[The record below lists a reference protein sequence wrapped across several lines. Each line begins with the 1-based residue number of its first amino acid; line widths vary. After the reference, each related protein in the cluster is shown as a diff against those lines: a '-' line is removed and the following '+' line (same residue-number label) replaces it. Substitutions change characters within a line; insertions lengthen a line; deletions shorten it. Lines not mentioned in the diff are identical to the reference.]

1 MKKLEGLKNEIDNL
15 FKKNG
20 LNENIEF
27 LISNVEEYDLQIN
40 NLVKHQNSQ
49 NTDYISSE
57 LKKILNSNE
66 IISNFEITKNY
77 FINLELNMT
86 CFISYFKEIEN
97 NIKIDIPK
105 KIIFDYGGPNIGK
118 PLHVGHLRSLN
129 IGRSLYEINKIAGN
143 SVVSDIHL
151 GDWGMPISQILTY
164 CEINDMSPHDLDIN
178 ELVEI
183 YPQAS
188 SLYET
193 SKTFSEKALNINKL
207 LNNNDVNYINQ
218 WKAIKKISIYSIKET
233 LNKLG
238 HDFDLWLGE
247 SDVNKLIPSM
257 LNDLKEKNKIS
268 EDDGALIS
276 NQDTDP
282 KILITKSDGS
292 YLYLTTDLATILNR
306 IDGTDFDKILYVVDG
321 RQSLHFKQLFMSAEY
336 FEFENKKYEHVSFGT
351 INDSE
356 GRPLKTREGG
366 TKSLNELYEETFK
379 YLRTINKNLSE
390 SDTDKLVNT
399 VVTYSDLI
407 TNRKTDYKFD
417 LERFTSF
424 NGKTGIYVQY
434 ALVRAKKL
442 LLNSNLDI
450 NNLKIETEKL
460 DVNDTNLIRG
470 LFKFES
476 YFEQALKNSE
486 PHHLAEYLYEI
497 SNLFNSVYQ
506 NENIIKNVD
515 EVIKVNK
522 LIITSYFIKYSELL
536 FRSLGLT
543 TVEKM

>member
-1 MKKLEGLKNEIDNL
+1 MKLLNNFVTDLKNLLSKYSINEEVEIRIS
-15 FKKNG
+15 G
-20 LNENIEF
+20 LEDF
-27 LISNVEEYDLQIN
+27 DFQIN
-40 NLVKHQNSQ
+40 NLIKHEKNK
-49 NTDYISSE
+49 DIDGIRAGVSE
-57 LKKILNSNE
+57 LLKNE
-66 IISNFEITKNY
+66 HVIDNYEITEKN
-77 FINLELNMT
+77 FINININLKSFFETINDLEINLQT
-86 CFISYFKEIEN
+86 N
-97 NIKIDIPK
+97 NN
-105 KIIFDYGGPNIGK
+105 KIIIDYGGPNIGK

-193 SKTFSEKALNINKL
+193 NKTFSEKALNINKL

-336 FEFENKKYEHVSFGT
+336 FEFENKKYDHVSFGT
-351 INDSE
+351 INDNE

-399 VVTYSDLI
+399 VVTFSDLI

-424 NGKTGIYVQY
+424 NGKTGVYVQY

-442 LLNSNLDI
+442 LINSNLDI
-450 NNLKIETEKL
+450 KNLKIEIEKL
-460 DVNDTNLIRG
+460 DVNDNNLIRG

-476 YFEQALKNSE
+476 YFEQALKNNE

-506 NENIIKNVD
+506 NENIIKNED

>member
-1 MKKLEGLKNEIDNL
+1 MKLLNNFVTDLKNLLSKYSINEEVEIRIS
-15 FKKNG
+15 G
-20 LNENIEF
+20 LEDF
-27 LISNVEEYDLQIN
+27 DFQIN
-40 NLVKHQNSQ
+40 NLIKHEKNKHI
-49 NTDYISSE
+49 DGIRAGVSE
-57 LKKILNSNE
+57 LLKNE
-66 IISNFEITKNY
+66 HVIDSYEITEKN
-77 FINLELNMT
+77 FINININLKSFFETINDLEINLQA
-86 CFISYFKEIEN
+86 N
-97 NIKIDIPK
+97 NN
-105 KIIFDYGGPNIGK
+105 KIIIDYGGPNIGK

-193 SKTFSEKALNINKL
+193 NKTFSEKALNINKL
-207 LNNNDVNYINQ
+207 LNNNDVNYLNQ

-306 IDGTDFDKILYVVDG
+306 INGTEFDKILYVVDG

-442 LLNSNLDI
+442 LFNSNLDI
-450 NNLKIETEKL
+450 KNLKIEIQKL
-460 DVNDTNLIRG
+460 DVNDNNLIKG

-506 NENIIKNVD
+506 NENIIKNED

>member
-1 MKKLEGLKNEIDNL
+1 MKLLNNFATDLKNLLSKYSINEEVEIRIS
-15 FKKNG
+15 G
-20 LNENIEF
+20 LEDF
-27 LISNVEEYDLQIN
+27 DFQIN
-40 NLVKHQNSQ
+40 NLIKYEKNKDIDGIRAGVL
-49 NTDYISSE
+49 E
-57 LKKILNSNE
+57 LLKNE
-66 IISNFEITKNY
+66 HVIDSYEITEKN
-77 FINLELNMT
+77 FINININLKSFFKTINDLEINLQT
-86 CFISYFKEIEN
+86 N
-97 NIKIDIPK
+97 NN
-105 KIIFDYGGPNIGK
+105 KIIIDYGGPNIGK

-351 INDSE
+351 INDNE
-356 GRPLKTREGG
+356 GRPLKTRQGG

-399 VVTYSDLI
+399 VVTFSDLI

-450 NNLKIETEKL
+450 NNLKIEIEKL
-460 DVNDTNLIRG
+460 DVNDINLIRG

-506 NENIIKNVD
+506 NENIIKNED

-522 LIITSYFIKYSELL
+522 LIIASYFIKYSELL

>member
-1 MKKLEGLKNEIDNL
+1 MKLLNNFVTDLKNLLSKYSINEEVEIRIS
-15 FKKNG
+15 G
-20 LNENIEF
+20 LEDF
-27 LISNVEEYDLQIN
+27 DFQIN
-40 NLVKHQNSQ
+40 NLIKHEKNKHI
-49 NTDYISSE
+49 DGIRAGVSE
-57 LKKILNSNE
+57 LLKNE
-66 IISNFEITKNY
+66 HVIDSYEITEKN
-77 FINLELNMT
+77 FINININLKSFFETINDLEINLQA
-86 CFISYFKEIEN
+86 N
-97 NIKIDIPK
+97 NN
-105 KIIFDYGGPNIGK
+105 KIIIDYGGPNIGK

-193 SKTFSEKALNINKL
+193 NKTFSEKALNINKL
-207 LNNNDVNYINQ
+207 LNNNDVNYLNQ

-306 IDGTDFDKILYVVDG
+306 INGTDFDKILYVVDG

-442 LLNSNLDI
+442 LFNSNLDI
-450 NNLKIETEKL
+450 KNLKIEIQKL
-460 DVNDTNLIRG
+460 DVNDNNLIKG

-506 NENIIKNVD
+506 NENIIKNED

>member
-1 MKKLEGLKNEIDNL
+1 MKLLNNFVTDLKNLLSKYSINEEVEIRIS
-15 FKKNG
+15 G
-20 LNENIEF
+20 LEDF
-27 LISNVEEYDLQIN
+27 DFQIN
-40 NLVKHQNSQ
+40 NLIKHEKNK
-49 NTDYISSE
+49 DIDGIRAGVSE
-57 LKKILNSNE
+57 LLKNE
-66 IISNFEITKNY
+66 HVIDNYEITEKN
-77 FINLELNMT
+77 FINININLKSFFETINDLEINLQT
-86 CFISYFKEIEN
+86 N
-97 NIKIDIPK
+97 NN
-105 KIIFDYGGPNIGK
+105 KIIIDYGGPNIGK

-207 LNNNDVNYINQ
+207 LNNNDVNYLNQ

-336 FEFENKKYEHVSFGT
+336 FEFENKKYDHVSFGT
-351 INDSE
+351 INDNE

-450 NNLKIETEKL
+450 NNLKIKIEKL

>member
-1 MKKLEGLKNEIDNL
+1 MKLLNNFATDLKNLLSKYSINEEVEIRIS
-15 FKKNG
+15 G
-20 LNENIEF
+20 LEDF
-27 LISNVEEYDLQIN
+27 DFQIN
-40 NLVKHQNSQ
+40 NLIKYEKNKDIDGIRSGVL
-49 NTDYISSE
+49 E
-57 LKKILNSNE
+57 LLKNDHVIDSY
-66 IISNFEITKNY
+66 EITEKN
-77 FINLELNMT
+77 FINININLKSFFETINDLEINLQT
-86 CFISYFKEIEN
+86 N
-97 NIKIDIPK
+97 NN
-105 KIIFDYGGPNIGK
+105 KIIIDYGGPNIGK

-193 SKTFSEKALNINKL
+193 NKTFSEKALNINKL
-207 LNNNDVNYINQ
+207 LNNNDVNYLNQ

-233 LNKLG
+233 LNKLD

-424 NGKTGIYVQY
+424 NGKTGVYVQY

-442 LLNSNLDI
+442 LINSNLDI
-450 NNLKIETEKL
+450 KNLKIEIEKL
-460 DVNDTNLIRG
+460 DVNDNNLIRG

-476 YFEQALKNSE
+476 YFEQALKNNE

-506 NENIIKNVD
+506 NENIIKNED

-543 TVEKM
+543 TLEKM

>member
-1 MKKLEGLKNEIDNL
+1 MKLLNNFVTDLKNLLSKYSINEEVEIRIS
-15 FKKNG
+15 G
-20 LNENIEF
+20 LEDF
-27 LISNVEEYDLQIN
+27 DFQIN
-40 NLVKHQNSQ
+40 NLIKHEKNK
-49 NTDYISSE
+49 DIDEIRAGVSE
-57 LKKILNSNE
+57 LLKNE
-66 IISNFEITKNY
+66 HVIDNYEITEKN
-77 FINLELNMT
+77 FINININLKSFFETINDLEINLQT
-86 CFISYFKEIEN
+86 N
-97 NIKIDIPK
+97 NN
-105 KIIFDYGGPNIGK
+105 KIIIDYGGPNIGK

-351 INDSE
+351 INDNE
-356 GRPLKTREGG
+356 GRPLKTRQGG

-450 NNLKIETEKL
+450 NNLKIEIEKL

-543 TVEKM
+543 TLEKM

>member
-1 MKKLEGLKNEIDNL
+1 MKLLNNFATDLKNLLSKYSINEEVEIRIS
-15 FKKNG
+15 G
-20 LNENIEF
+20 LEDF
-27 LISNVEEYDLQIN
+27 DFQIN
-40 NLVKHQNSQ
+40 NLIKYEKNKDIDGIRAGVL
-49 NTDYISSE
+49 E
-57 LKKILNSNE
+57 LLKNDHVIDNY
-66 IISNFEITKNY
+66 EITEKN
-77 FINLELNMT
+77 FINININLKSFFETINDLEINLQT
-86 CFISYFKEIEN
+86 N
-97 NIKIDIPK
+97 NN
-105 KIIFDYGGPNIGK
+105 KIIIDYGGPNIGK

-450 NNLKIETEKL
+450 NNLKIEIEKL
-460 DVNDTNLIRG
+460 DVNDINLIRG

-476 YFEQALKNSE
+476 YFEQALKNNE

>member
-1 MKKLEGLKNEIDNL
+1 MKLLNNFVTDLKNLLSKYSINEEVEIRIS
-15 FKKNG
+15 G
-20 LNENIEF
+20 LEDF
-27 LISNVEEYDLQIN
+27 DFQIN
-40 NLVKHQNSQ
+40 NLIKHEKNK
-49 NTDYISSE
+49 DIDGIRAGVSE
-57 LKKILNSNE
+57 LLKNE
-66 IISNFEITKNY
+66 HVIDNYEITEKN
-77 FINLELNMT
+77 FINININLKSFFETINDLEINLQT
-86 CFISYFKEIEN
+86 N
-97 NIKIDIPK
+97 NN
-105 KIIFDYGGPNIGK
+105 KIIIDYGGPNIGK

-336 FEFENKKYEHVSFGT
+336 FEFENKKYEHISFGT
-351 INDSE
+351 INDNE

-399 VVTYSDLI
+399 VLTYSDLI

-450 NNLKIETEKL
+450 NNLKIEIEKL

-522 LIITSYFIKYSELL
+522 LIITSYFIKYSKLL

>member
-1 MKKLEGLKNEIDNL
+1 MKLLNNFVTDLKNLLSKYSINEEVEIRIS
-15 FKKNG
+15 G
-20 LNENIEF
+20 LEDF
-27 LISNVEEYDLQIN
+27 DFQIN
-40 NLVKHQNSQ
+40 NLIKHEKNK
-49 NTDYISSE
+49 DIDGIRAGVSE
-57 LKKILNSNE
+57 LLKNE
-66 IISNFEITKNY
+66 HVIDNYEITEKN
-77 FINLELNMT
+77 FINININLKSFFETINDLEINLQT
-86 CFISYFKEIEN
+86 N
-97 NIKIDIPK
+97 NN
-105 KIIFDYGGPNIGK
+105 KIIIDYGGPNIGK

-336 FEFENKKYEHVSFGT
+336 FEFENKKYDHVSFGT
-351 INDSE
+351 INDNE

-450 NNLKIETEKL
+450 NNLKIKIEKL

>member
-1 MKKLEGLKNEIDNL
+1 MKLLNNFVTDLKNLLSKYSINEEVEIRIS
-15 FKKNG
+15 G
-20 LNENIEF
+20 LEDF
-27 LISNVEEYDLQIN
+27 DFQIN
-40 NLVKHQNSQ
+40 NLIKYEKNKDIDGIRAGVL
-49 NTDYISSE
+49 E
-57 LKKILNSNE
+57 LLKNDHVIDNY
-66 IISNFEITKNY
+66 EITEKN
-77 FINLELNMT
+77 FINININLKSFFETINDLEINLQT
-86 CFISYFKEIEN
+86 N
-97 NIKIDIPK
+97 NN
-105 KIIFDYGGPNIGK
+105 KIIIDYGGPNIGK

-193 SKTFSEKALNINKL
+193 NKTFSEKALNINKL
-207 LNNNDVNYINQ
+207 LNNNDVNYLNQ

-233 LNKLG
+233 LNKLD

-336 FEFENKKYEHVSFGT
+336 FEFENKKYDHVSFGT
-351 INDSE
+351 INDNE

-450 NNLKIETEKL
+450 NNLKIEIEKL

>member
-1 MKKLEGLKNEIDNL
+1 MKLLNNFVTDLKNLLSKYSINEEVEIRIS
-15 FKKNG
+15 G
-20 LNENIEF
+20 LEDF
-27 LISNVEEYDLQIN
+27 DFQIN
-40 NLVKHQNSQ
+40 NLIKHEKNK
-49 NTDYISSE
+49 DIDGIRAGVSE
-57 LKKILNSNE
+57 LLKNE
-66 IISNFEITKNY
+66 HVIDNYEITEKN
-77 FINLELNMT
+77 FINININLKSFFETINDLEINLQT
-86 CFISYFKEIEN
+86 N
-97 NIKIDIPK
+97 NN
-105 KIIFDYGGPNIGK
+105 KIIIDYGGPNIGK

-207 LNNNDVNYINQ
+207 LNNNDVNYLNQ

-450 NNLKIETEKL
+450 NNLKIKIEKL

>member
-1 MKKLEGLKNEIDNL
+1 MKLLNNFVTDLKNLLSKYSINEEVEIRIS
-15 FKKNG
+15 G
-20 LNENIEF
+20 LEDF
-27 LISNVEEYDLQIN
+27 DFQIN
-40 NLVKHQNSQ
+40 NLIKHEKNK
-49 NTDYISSE
+49 DIDGIRAGVSE
-57 LKKILNSNE
+57 LLKNE
-66 IISNFEITKNY
+66 HVIDSYEITEKN
-77 FINLELNMT
+77 FINININLKSFFETINDLEINLQT
-86 CFISYFKEIEN
+86 N
-97 NIKIDIPK
+97 NN
-105 KIIFDYGGPNIGK
+105 KIIIDYGGPNIGK

-336 FEFENKKYEHVSFGT
+336 FEFENKKYEHISFGT
-351 INDSE
+351 INDNE

>member
-1 MKKLEGLKNEIDNL
+1 MKLLNNFVTDLKNLLSKYSINEEVEIRIS
-15 FKKNG
+15 G
-20 LNENIEF
+20 LEDF
-27 LISNVEEYDLQIN
+27 DFQIN
-40 NLVKHQNSQ
+40 NLIKHEKNK
-49 NTDYISSE
+49 DIDGIRAGVSE
-57 LKKILNSNE
+57 LLKNE
-66 IISNFEITKNY
+66 HVIDSYEITEKN
-77 FINLELNMT
+77 FININISLKSFFETINDLEINLQT
-86 CFISYFKEIEN
+86 N
-97 NIKIDIPK
+97 NN
-105 KIIFDYGGPNIGK
+105 KIIIDYGGPNIGK

-336 FEFENKKYEHVSFGT
+336 FEFENKKYEHISFGT
-351 INDSE
+351 INDNE

-399 VVTYSDLI
+399 VLTYSDLI

-522 LIITSYFIKYSELL
+522 LIITSYFIKYSKLL

>member
-1 MKKLEGLKNEIDNL
+1 MKLLNNFVTDLKNLLSKYSINEEVEIRIS
-15 FKKNG
+15 G
-20 LNENIEF
+20 LEDF
-27 LISNVEEYDLQIN
+27 DFQIN
-40 NLVKHQNSQ
+40 NLIKHEKNK
-49 NTDYISSE
+49 DIDGIRAGVSE
-57 LKKILNSNE
+57 LLKNE
-66 IISNFEITKNY
+66 HVIDSYEITEKN
-77 FINLELNMT
+77 FININISLKSFFETINDLEINLQT
-86 CFISYFKEIEN
+86 N
-97 NIKIDIPK
+97 NN
-105 KIIFDYGGPNIGK
+105 KIIIDYGGPNIGK

-336 FEFENKKYEHVSFGT
+336 FEFENKKYEHISFGT
-351 INDSE
+351 INDNE

>member
-1 MKKLEGLKNEIDNL
+1 MKLLNNFVTDLKNLLSKYSINEEVEIRIS
-15 FKKNG
+15 G
-20 LNENIEF
+20 LEDF
-27 LISNVEEYDLQIN
+27 DFQIN
-40 NLVKHQNSQ
+40 NLIKHEKNK
-49 NTDYISSE
+49 DIDGIRAGVSE
-57 LKKILNSNE
+57 LLKNE
-66 IISNFEITKNY
+66 HVIDSYEITEKN
-77 FINLELNMT
+77 FININISLKSFFETINDLEINLQT
-86 CFISYFKEIEN
+86 N
-97 NIKIDIPK
+97 NN
-105 KIIFDYGGPNIGK
+105 KIIIDYGGPNIGK

-336 FEFENKKYEHVSFGT
+336 FEFENKKYEHISFGT
-351 INDSE
+351 INDNE

-450 NNLKIETEKL
+450 NNLKIEIEKL

>member
-1 MKKLEGLKNEIDNL
+1 MKLLNNFVTDLKNLLSKYSINEEVEIRIS
-15 FKKNG
+15 G
-20 LNENIEF
+20 LEDF
-27 LISNVEEYDLQIN
+27 DFQIN
-40 NLVKHQNSQ
+40 NLIKHEKNK
-49 NTDYISSE
+49 DIDGIRAGVSE
-57 LKKILNSNE
+57 LLKNE
-66 IISNFEITKNY
+66 HVIDNYEITEKN
-77 FINLELNMT
+77 FINININLKSFFETINDLE
-86 CFISYFKEIEN
+86 ISLQTN
-97 NIKIDIPK
+97 NN
-105 KIIFDYGGPNIGK
+105 KIIIDYGGPNIGK

-247 SDVNKLIPSM
+247 SDVNKLIAPM

-351 INDSE
+351 INDNE
-356 GRPLKTREGG
+356 GRPLKTRQGG

-450 NNLKIETEKL
+450 NNLKIEIEKL

>member
-1 MKKLEGLKNEIDNL
+1 MKLLNNFVTDLKNLLSKYSINEEVEIRIS
-15 FKKNG
+15 G
-20 LNENIEF
+20 LEDF
-27 LISNVEEYDLQIN
+27 DFQIN
-40 NLVKHQNSQ
+40 NLIKHEKNK
-49 NTDYISSE
+49 DIDGIRAGVSE
-57 LKKILNSNE
+57 LLKNE
-66 IISNFEITKNY
+66 HVIDSYEITEKN
-77 FINLELNMT
+77 FININISLKSFFETINDLEINLQT
-86 CFISYFKEIEN
+86 N
-97 NIKIDIPK
+97 NN
-105 KIIFDYGGPNIGK
+105 KIIIDYGGPNIGK

>member
-1 MKKLEGLKNEIDNL
+1 MKLLNNFATDLKNLLSKYSINEEVEIRIS
-15 FKKNG
+15 G
-20 LNENIEF
+20 LEDF
-27 LISNVEEYDLQIN
+27 DFQIN
-40 NLVKHQNSQ
+40 NLIKYEKNKDIDGIRAGVL
-49 NTDYISSE
+49 E
-57 LKKILNSNE
+57 LLKNE
-66 IISNFEITKNY
+66 HVIDSYEITEKN
-77 FINLELNMT
+77 FINININLKSFFKTINDLEINLQT
-86 CFISYFKEIEN
+86 N
-97 NIKIDIPK
+97 NN
-105 KIIFDYGGPNIGK
+105 KIIIDYGGPNIGK

-207 LNNNDVNYINQ
+207 LNNNDVNYLNQ

-233 LNKLG
+233 LNKLD

-351 INDSE
+351 INDNE
-356 GRPLKTREGG
+356 GRPLKTRQGG

-399 VVTYSDLI
+399 VVTFSDLI

-450 NNLKIETEKL
+450 NNLKIEIEKL
-460 DVNDTNLIRG
+460 DVNDINLIRG

>member
-1 MKKLEGLKNEIDNL
+1 MKLLNNFVTDLKNLLSKYSINEEVEIRIS
-15 FKKNG
+15 G
-20 LNENIEF
+20 LEDF
-27 LISNVEEYDLQIN
+27 DFQIN
-40 NLVKHQNSQ
+40 NLIKHEKNK
-49 NTDYISSE
+49 DIDGIRAGVSE
-57 LKKILNSNE
+57 LLKNE
-66 IISNFEITKNY
+66 HVIDSYEITEKN
-77 FINLELNMT
+77 FINININLKSFFETINDLEINLQT
-86 CFISYFKEIEN
+86 N
-97 NIKIDIPK
+97 NN
-105 KIIFDYGGPNIGK
+105 KIIIDYGGPNIGK

-207 LNNNDVNYINQ
+207 LNNNDVNYLNQ

-336 FEFENKKYEHVSFGT
+336 FEFENKKYEHISFGT
-351 INDSE
+351 INDNE

-450 NNLKIETEKL
+450 NNLKIEIEKL

>member
-1 MKKLEGLKNEIDNL
+1 MKLLNNFVTDLKNLLSKYSINEEVEIRIS
-15 FKKNG
+15 G
-20 LNENIEF
+20 LEDF
-27 LISNVEEYDLQIN
+27 DFQIN
-40 NLVKHQNSQ
+40 NLIKHEKNK
-49 NTDYISSE
+49 DIDGIRAGVSE
-57 LKKILNSNE
+57 LLKNE
-66 IISNFEITKNY
+66 HVIDSYEITEKN
-77 FINLELNMT
+77 FINININLKSFFETINDLEINLQT
-86 CFISYFKEIEN
+86 N
-97 NIKIDIPK
+97 NN
-105 KIIFDYGGPNIGK
+105 KIIIDYGGPNIGK

-336 FEFENKKYEHVSFGT
+336 FEFENKKYEHISFGT
-351 INDSE
+351 INDNE

-450 NNLKIETEKL
+450 NNLKIEIEKL

>member
-1 MKKLEGLKNEIDNL
+1 MKLLNNFVTDLKNLLSKYSINEEVEIRIS
-15 FKKNG
+15 G
-20 LNENIEF
+20 LEDF
-27 LISNVEEYDLQIN
+27 DFQIN
-40 NLVKHQNSQ
+40 NLIKHEKNK
-49 NTDYISSE
+49 DIDGIRAGVSE
-57 LKKILNSNE
+57 LLKNE
-66 IISNFEITKNY
+66 HVIDNYEITEKN
-77 FINLELNMT
+77 FINININLKSFFETINDLEINLQT
-86 CFISYFKEIEN
+86 N
-97 NIKIDIPK
+97 NN
-105 KIIFDYGGPNIGK
+105 KIIIDYGGPNIGK

-450 NNLKIETEKL
+450 NNLKIKIEKL

>member
-1 MKKLEGLKNEIDNL
+1 MKLLNNFVTDFKNLLTEYNINEEVEIRISGLEAFD
-15 FKKNG
+15 F
-20 LNENIEF
+20 
-27 LISNVEEYDLQIN
+27 QIN
-40 NLVKHQNSQ
+40 NLIKHEKNKDIDVIRTSVL
-49 NTDYISSE
+49 E
-57 LKKILNSNE
+57 LLKNDDVIDRY
-66 IISNFEITKNY
+66 EITEKN
-77 FINLELNMT
+77 FINININLKSFFQIIDDLEINLQTKN
-86 CFISYFKEIEN
+86 
-97 NIKIDIPK
+97 K
-105 KIIFDYGGPNIGK
+105 KIIIDYGGPNIGK

-164 CEINDMSPHDLDIN
+164 CEINNLSPYDLDIN

-193 SKTFSEKALNINKL
+193 NETFNEKALSINKL
-207 LNNNDVNYINQ
+207 LNNSDENYLKQ
-218 WKAIKKISIYSIKET
+218 WKAIKKISIDSIKET
-233 LNKLG
+233 LNKLD
-238 HDFDLWLGE
+238 HNFDLWLGE

-257 LNDLKEKNKIS
+257 LNDLKQKNKIS
-268 EDDGALIS
+268 EDGGALIS

-282 KILITKSDGS
+282 KILVTKSDGS

-306 IDGTDFDKILYVVDG
+306 INSTDFDKILYVVDG
-321 RQSLHFKQLFMSAEY
+321 RQSLHFNQLFMSAKY
-336 FEFENKKYEHVSFGT
+336 FEFENKKYEHISFGT
-351 INDSE
+351 INDNK
-356 GRPLKTREGG
+356 GKPLKTREGG
-366 TKSLNELYEETFK
+366 TKSLNELYEETYK
-379 YLRTINKNLSE
+379 YLKNINKNLNK

-442 LLNSNLDI
+442 LINSNLEI
-450 NNLKIETEKL
+450 KNSEIEIKML
-460 DVNDTNLIRG
+460 DVNDINLIRG
-470 LFKFES
+470 LFKFELS
-476 YFEQALKNSE
+476 FKQALKNSE

-497 SNLFNSVYQ
+497 SNLFNSMYQ
-506 NENIIKNVD
+506 NENIIQNED
-515 EVIKVNK
+515 EVIKINK
-522 LIITSYFIKYSELL
+522 LIITDYFIKYSELL

-543 TVEKM
+543 SVEKM

>member
-1 MKKLEGLKNEIDNL
+1 MKLLNNFVTDFKNLLTEYSINEEVEIRISGLED
-15 FKKNG
+15 FD
-20 LNENIEF
+20 F
-27 LISNVEEYDLQIN
+27 QIN
-40 NLVKHQNSQ
+40 NLIKHEKNKDIDVIRTSVL
-49 NTDYISSE
+49 E
-57 LKKILNSNE
+57 LLKNDDVIDRY
-66 IISNFEITKNY
+66 EITEKN
-77 FINLELNMT
+77 FINININLKSFFQIIDDLEINLQTKN
-86 CFISYFKEIEN
+86 
-97 NIKIDIPK
+97 K
-105 KIIFDYGGPNIGK
+105 KIIIDYGGPNIGK

-164 CEINDMSPHDLDIN
+164 CEINNLSPYDLDIN

-193 SKTFSEKALNINKL
+193 NKTFNDKALSINKL
-207 LNNNDVNYINQ
+207 LNNSDENYLKQ
-218 WKAIKKISIYSIKET
+218 WKAIKKISIDSIKET
-233 LNKLG
+233 LNKLD
-238 HDFDLWLGE
+238 HNFDLWLGE

-257 LNDLKEKNKIS
+257 LNDLKQKNKIS
-268 EDDGALIS
+268 EDGGALIS

-282 KILITKSDGS
+282 KILVTKSDGS

-306 IDGTDFDKILYVVDG
+306 INSTDFDKILYVVDG
-321 RQSLHFKQLFMSAEY
+321 RQSLHFNQLFMSAKY
-336 FEFENKKYEHVSFGT
+336 FEFENKKYEHISFGT
-351 INDSE
+351 INDNK
-356 GRPLKTREGG
+356 GKPLKTREGG
-366 TKSLNELYEETFK
+366 TKSLNELYEETYK
-379 YLRTINKNLSE
+379 YLKNINKNLNK

-442 LLNSNLDI
+442 LINSNLEI
-450 NNLKIETEKL
+450 KNSEIEIKML
-460 DVNDTNLIRG
+460 DVNDINLIRG
-470 LFKFES
+470 LFKFELS
-476 YFEQALKNSE
+476 FKQALKNSE

-497 SNLFNSVYQ
+497 SNLFNSMYQ
-506 NENIIKNVD
+506 NENIIQNED
-515 EVIKVNK
+515 EVIKINK
-522 LIITSYFIKYSELL
+522 LIITDYFIKYSELL

-543 TVEKM
+543 SVEKM

>member
-1 MKKLEGLKNEIDNL
+1 MKLLNNFATDLKNLLSKYSINEEVEIRIS
-15 FKKNG
+15 G
-20 LNENIEF
+20 LEDF
-27 LISNVEEYDLQIN
+27 DFQIN
-40 NLVKHQNSQ
+40 NLIKYEKNKDIDGIRAGVL
-49 NTDYISSE
+49 E
-57 LKKILNSNE
+57 LLKNDHVIDNY
-66 IISNFEITKNY
+66 EITEKN
-77 FINLELNMT
+77 FINININLKSFFETINDLEINLQT
-86 CFISYFKEIEN
+86 N
-97 NIKIDIPK
+97 NN
-105 KIIFDYGGPNIGK
+105 KIIIDYGGPNIGK

-399 VVTYSDLI
+399 VVTFSDLI

-424 NGKTGIYVQY
+424 NGKTGVYVQY

-442 LLNSNLDI
+442 LINSNLDI
-450 NNLKIETEKL
+450 KNLKIEIEKL
-460 DVNDTNLIRG
+460 DVNDNNLIRG

>member
-1 MKKLEGLKNEIDNL
+1 MKLLNNFVTDLKNLLSKYSINEEVEIRIS
-15 FKKNG
+15 G
-20 LNENIEF
+20 LEDF
-27 LISNVEEYDLQIN
+27 DFQIN
-40 NLVKHQNSQ
+40 NLIKHEKNK
-49 NTDYISSE
+49 DIDGIRAGVSE
-57 LKKILNSNE
+57 LLKNE
-66 IISNFEITKNY
+66 HVIDNYEITEKN
-77 FINLELNMT
+77 FINININLKSFFETINDLEINLQT
-86 CFISYFKEIEN
+86 N
-97 NIKIDIPK
+97 NN
-105 KIIFDYGGPNIGK
+105 KIIIDYGGPNIGK

-207 LNNNDVNYINQ
+207 LNNNDVNYLNQ

-450 NNLKIETEKL
+450 NNLKIKIEKL

-476 YFEQALKNSE
+476 YFEQTLKNSE

>member
-1 MKKLEGLKNEIDNL
+1 MKLLNNFATDLKNLLSKYSINEEVEIRIS
-15 FKKNG
+15 G
-20 LNENIEF
+20 LEDF
-27 LISNVEEYDLQIN
+27 DFQIN
-40 NLVKHQNSQ
+40 NLIKYEKNKDIDGIRSGVL
-49 NTDYISSE
+49 E
-57 LKKILNSNE
+57 LLKNDHVIDSY
-66 IISNFEITKNY
+66 EITEKN
-77 FINLELNMT
+77 FINININLKSFFETINDLEINLQT
-86 CFISYFKEIEN
+86 N
-97 NIKIDIPK
+97 NN
-105 KIIFDYGGPNIGK
+105 KIIIDYGGPNIGK

-193 SKTFSEKALNINKL
+193 NKTFSEKALNINKL
-207 LNNNDVNYINQ
+207 LNNNDVNYLNQ

-233 LNKLG
+233 LNKLD

-399 VVTYSDLI
+399 VVTFSDLI

-424 NGKTGIYVQY
+424 NGKTGVYVQY

-442 LLNSNLDI
+442 LINSNLDI
-450 NNLKIETEKL
+450 KNLKIEIEKL
-460 DVNDTNLIRG
+460 DVNDNNLIRG

-476 YFEQALKNSE
+476 YFEQALKNNE

-506 NENIIKNVD
+506 NENIIKNED

-543 TVEKM
+543 TLEKM

>member
-1 MKKLEGLKNEIDNL
+1 MKLLNNFVTDFKNLLTEYNINEEVEIRISGLEAFD
-15 FKKNG
+15 F
-20 LNENIEF
+20 
-27 LISNVEEYDLQIN
+27 QIN
-40 NLVKHQNSQ
+40 NLIKHENNKDIDVIRTSVL
-49 NTDYISSE
+49 E
-57 LKKILNSNE
+57 LLKNDDVIDRY
-66 IISNFEITKNY
+66 EITEKN
-77 FINLELNMT
+77 FINININLKSFFQIIDDLEINLQTKN
-86 CFISYFKEIEN
+86 
-97 NIKIDIPK
+97 K
-105 KIIFDYGGPNIGK
+105 KIIIDYGGPNIGK

-164 CEINDMSPHDLDIN
+164 CEINNLSPYDLDIN

-193 SKTFSEKALNINKL
+193 NETFNEKALSINKL
-207 LNNNDVNYINQ
+207 LNNSDENYLKQ
-218 WKAIKKISIYSIKET
+218 WKAIKKISIDSIKET
-233 LNKLG
+233 LNKLD
-238 HDFDLWLGE
+238 HNFDLWLGE

-257 LNDLKEKNKIS
+257 LNDLKQKNKIS
-268 EDDGALIS
+268 EDGGALIS

-282 KILITKSDGS
+282 KILVTKSDGS

-306 IDGTDFDKILYVVDG
+306 INSTDFDKILYVVDG
-321 RQSLHFKQLFMSAEY
+321 RQSLHFNQLFMSAKY
-336 FEFENKKYEHVSFGT
+336 FEFENKKYEHISFGT
-351 INDSE
+351 INDNK
-356 GRPLKTREGG
+356 GKPLKTREGG
-366 TKSLNELYEETFK
+366 TKSLNELYEETYK
-379 YLRTINKNLSE
+379 YLKNINKNLNK

-442 LLNSNLDI
+442 LINSNLEI
-450 NNLKIETEKL
+450 KNSEIEIKML
-460 DVNDTNLIRG
+460 DVNDINLIRG
-470 LFKFES
+470 LFKFELS
-476 YFEQALKNSE
+476 FKQALKNSE

-497 SNLFNSVYQ
+497 SNLFNSMYQ
-506 NENIIKNVD
+506 NENIIQNED
-515 EVIKVNK
+515 EVIKINK
-522 LIITSYFIKYSELL
+522 LIITDYFIKYSELL

-543 TVEKM
+543 SVEKM

>member
-1 MKKLEGLKNEIDNL
+1 MKLLNNFATDLKNLLSKYSINEEVEIRIS
-15 FKKNG
+15 G
-20 LNENIEF
+20 LEDF
-27 LISNVEEYDLQIN
+27 DFQIN
-40 NLVKHQNSQ
+40 NLIKYEKNKDIDGIRAGVL
-49 NTDYISSE
+49 E
-57 LKKILNSNE
+57 LLKNDHVIDNY
-66 IISNFEITKNY
+66 EITEKN
-77 FINLELNMT
+77 FINININLKSFFKTINDLEINLQT
-86 CFISYFKEIEN
+86 N
-97 NIKIDIPK
+97 NN
-105 KIIFDYGGPNIGK
+105 KIIIDYGGPNIGK

-351 INDSE
+351 INDNE
-356 GRPLKTREGG
+356 GRPLKTRQGG

-450 NNLKIETEKL
+450 NNLKIEIEKL
-460 DVNDTNLIRG
+460 DVNDINLIRG

>member
-1 MKKLEGLKNEIDNL
+1 MKLLNNFATDLKNLLSKYSINEEVEIRIS
-15 FKKNG
+15 G
-20 LNENIEF
+20 LEDF
-27 LISNVEEYDLQIN
+27 DFQIN
-40 NLVKHQNSQ
+40 NLIKYEKNKDIDGIRAGVL
-49 NTDYISSE
+49 E
-57 LKKILNSNE
+57 LLKNDHVIDSY
-66 IISNFEITKNY
+66 EITEKN
-77 FINLELNMT
+77 FINININLKSFFKTINDLEINLQT
-86 CFISYFKEIEN
+86 N
-97 NIKIDIPK
+97 NN
-105 KIIFDYGGPNIGK
+105 KIIIDYGGPNIGK

-450 NNLKIETEKL
+450 NNLKIEIEKL
-460 DVNDTNLIRG
+460 DVNDINLIRG

>member
-1 MKKLEGLKNEIDNL
+1 MKLLNNFVTDLKNLLSKYSINEEVEIRIS
-15 FKKNG
+15 G
-20 LNENIEF
+20 LEDF
-27 LISNVEEYDLQIN
+27 DFQIN
-40 NLVKHQNSQ
+40 NLIKHEKNK
-49 NTDYISSE
+49 DIDGIRAGVSE
-57 LKKILNSNE
+57 LLKNE
-66 IISNFEITKNY
+66 HVIDSYEITEKN
-77 FINLELNMT
+77 FINININLKSFFETINDLEINLQA
-86 CFISYFKEIEN
+86 N
-97 NIKIDIPK
+97 NN
-105 KIIFDYGGPNIGK
+105 KIIIDYGGPNIGK

-193 SKTFSEKALNINKL
+193 NKTFSEKALNINKL
-207 LNNNDVNYINQ
+207 LNNNDVNYLNQ

-306 IDGTDFDKILYVVDG
+306 INGTDFDKILYVVDG

-442 LLNSNLDI
+442 LFNSNLDI
-450 NNLKIETEKL
+450 KNLKIEIQKL
-460 DVNDTNLIRG
+460 DVNDNNLIKG

-506 NENIIKNVD
+506 NENIIKNED

>member
-1 MKKLEGLKNEIDNL
+1 MKSFFKTINDLE
-15 FKKNG
+15 
-20 LNENIEF
+20 
-27 LISNVEEYDLQIN
+27 
-40 NLVKHQNSQ
+40 
-49 NTDYISSE
+49 
-57 LKKILNSNE
+57 
-66 IISNFEITKNY
+66 
-77 FINLELNMT
+77 INLQT
-86 CFISYFKEIEN
+86 N
-97 NIKIDIPK
+97 NN
-105 KIIFDYGGPNIGK
+105 KIIIDYGGPNIGK

-306 IDGTDFDKILYVVDG
+306 INGTEFDKILYVVDG

-442 LLNSNLDI
+442 LFNSNLDI
-450 NNLKIETEKL
+450 KNLKIEIQKL
-460 DVNDTNLIRG
+460 DVNDNNLIKG

-506 NENIIKNVD
+506 NENIIKNED

>member
-1 MKKLEGLKNEIDNL
+1 MKLLNNFVTDFKNLLTEYNINEEVEIRISGLEAFD
-15 FKKNG
+15 F
-20 LNENIEF
+20 
-27 LISNVEEYDLQIN
+27 QIN
-40 NLVKHQNSQ
+40 NLIKHENNKDIDVIRTSVL
-49 NTDYISSE
+49 E
-57 LKKILNSNE
+57 LLKNDDVIDRY
-66 IISNFEITKNY
+66 EITEKN
-77 FINLELNMT
+77 FINININLKSFFQIIDDLEINLQTKN
-86 CFISYFKEIEN
+86 
-97 NIKIDIPK
+97 K
-105 KIIFDYGGPNIGK
+105 KIIIDYGGPNIGK

-164 CEINDMSPHDLDIN
+164 CEINNLSPYDLDIN

-193 SKTFSEKALNINKL
+193 NKTFNDKALSINKL
-207 LNNNDVNYINQ
+207 LNNSDENYLKQ
-218 WKAIKKISIYSIKET
+218 WKAIKKISIDSIKET
-233 LNKLG
+233 LNKLD
-238 HDFDLWLGE
+238 HNFDLWLGE

-257 LNDLKEKNKIS
+257 LNDLKQKNKIS
-268 EDDGALIS
+268 EDGGALIS

-306 IDGTDFDKILYVVDG
+306 INSTDFDKILYVVDG
-321 RQSLHFKQLFMSAEY
+321 RQSLHFNQLFMSAKY
-336 FEFENKKYEHVSFGT
+336 FEFENKKYEHISFGT
-351 INDSE
+351 INDNK
-356 GRPLKTREGG
+356 GKPLKTREGG
-366 TKSLNELYEETFK
+366 TKSLNELYEETYK
-379 YLRTINKNLSE
+379 YLKNINKNLNK

-442 LLNSNLDI
+442 LINSNLEI
-450 NNLKIETEKL
+450 KNSEIEIKML
-460 DVNDTNLIRG
+460 DVNDINLIRG
-470 LFKFES
+470 LFKFELS
-476 YFEQALKNSE
+476 FKQALKNSE

-497 SNLFNSVYQ
+497 SNLFNSMYQ
-506 NENIIKNVD
+506 NENIIQNED
-515 EVIKVNK
+515 EVIKINK
-522 LIITSYFIKYSELL
+522 LIITDYFIKYSELL

-543 TVEKM
+543 SVEKM

>member
-1 MKKLEGLKNEIDNL
+1 MKLLNNFVTDLKNLLSKYSINEEVEIRIS
-15 FKKNG
+15 G
-20 LNENIEF
+20 LEDF
-27 LISNVEEYDLQIN
+27 DFQIN
-40 NLVKHQNSQ
+40 NLIKHEKNK
-49 NTDYISSE
+49 DIDGIRAGVSE
-57 LKKILNSNE
+57 LLKNE
-66 IISNFEITKNY
+66 HVIDSYEITEKN
-77 FINLELNMT
+77 FINININLKSFFETINDLEINLQT
-86 CFISYFKEIEN
+86 N
-97 NIKIDIPK
+97 NN
-105 KIIFDYGGPNIGK
+105 KIIIDYGGPNIGK

-336 FEFENKKYEHVSFGT
+336 FEFENKKYEHISFGT
-351 INDSE
+351 INDNE

-399 VVTYSDLI
+399 VLTYSDLI

>member
-1 MKKLEGLKNEIDNL
+1 MKLLNNFATDLKNLLSKYSINEEVEIRIS
-15 FKKNG
+15 G
-20 LNENIEF
+20 LEDF
-27 LISNVEEYDLQIN
+27 DFQIN
-40 NLVKHQNSQ
+40 NLIKHEKNK
-49 NTDYISSE
+49 DIDGIRAGVSE
-57 LKKILNSNE
+57 LLKNE
-66 IISNFEITKNY
+66 HVIDSYEITEKN
-77 FINLELNMT
+77 FINININLKSFFKTINDLEINLQT
-86 CFISYFKEIEN
+86 N
-97 NIKIDIPK
+97 NN
-105 KIIFDYGGPNIGK
+105 KIIIDYGGPNIGK

-399 VVTYSDLI
+399 VVTFSDLI

-450 NNLKIETEKL
+450 NNLKIEIEKL
-460 DVNDTNLIRG
+460 DVNDNNLIRG

>member
-1 MKKLEGLKNEIDNL
+1 MKLLNNFVTDFKNLLTEYNINEEVEIRISGLEAFD
-15 FKKNG
+15 F
-20 LNENIEF
+20 
-27 LISNVEEYDLQIN
+27 QIN
-40 NLVKHQNSQ
+40 NLIKHENNKDIDVIRTSVL
-49 NTDYISSE
+49 E
-57 LKKILNSNE
+57 LLKNDDVIDRY
-66 IISNFEITKNY
+66 EITEKN
-77 FINLELNMT
+77 FINININLKSFFQIIDDLEINLQTKN
-86 CFISYFKEIEN
+86 
-97 NIKIDIPK
+97 K
-105 KIIFDYGGPNIGK
+105 KIIIDYGGPNIGK

-164 CEINDMSPHDLDIN
+164 CEINNLSPYDLDIN

-193 SKTFSEKALNINKL
+193 NKTFNEKALSINKL
-207 LNNNDVNYINQ
+207 LNNSDENYLKQ
-218 WKAIKKISIYSIKET
+218 WKAIKKISIDSIKET
-233 LNKLG
+233 LNKLD
-238 HDFDLWLGE
+238 HNFDLWLGE

-257 LNDLKEKNKIS
+257 LNDLKQKNKIS
-268 EDDGALIS
+268 EDGGALIS

-282 KILITKSDGS
+282 KILVTKSDGS

-306 IDGTDFDKILYVVDG
+306 INSTDFDKILYVVDG
-321 RQSLHFKQLFMSAEY
+321 RQSLHFNQLFMSAKY
-336 FEFENKKYEHVSFGT
+336 FEFENKKYEHISFGT
-351 INDSE
+351 INDNK
-356 GRPLKTREGG
+356 GKPLKTREGG
-366 TKSLNELYEETFK
+366 TKSLNELYEETYK
-379 YLRTINKNLSE
+379 YLKNINKNLNK

-442 LLNSNLDI
+442 LINSNLEI
-450 NNLKIETEKL
+450 KNSEIEIKML
-460 DVNDTNLIRG
+460 DVNDINLIRG
-470 LFKFES
+470 LFKFELS
-476 YFEQALKNSE
+476 FKQALKNSE

-497 SNLFNSVYQ
+497 SNLFNSMYQ
-506 NENIIKNVD
+506 NENIIQNED
-515 EVIKVNK
+515 EVIKINK
-522 LIITSYFIKYSELL
+522 LIITDYFIKYSELL

-543 TVEKM
+543 SVEKM

>member
-1 MKKLEGLKNEIDNL
+1 MNLLNNFVTDLKNLLSKYSINEEVEIRIS
-15 FKKNG
+15 G
-20 LNENIEF
+20 LEDF
-27 LISNVEEYDLQIN
+27 DFQIN
-40 NLVKHQNSQ
+40 NLIKHEKNK
-49 NTDYISSE
+49 DIDGIRAGVSE
-57 LKKILNSNE
+57 LLKNE
-66 IISNFEITKNY
+66 HVIDSYEITEKN
-77 FINLELNMT
+77 FINININLKSFFETINDLEINLQT
-86 CFISYFKEIEN
+86 N
-97 NIKIDIPK
+97 NN
-105 KIIFDYGGPNIGK
+105 KIIIDYGGPNIGK

-336 FEFENKKYEHVSFGT
+336 FEFENKKYEHISFGT
-351 INDSE
+351 INDNE

-450 NNLKIETEKL
+450 NNLKIEIEKL

>member
-1 MKKLEGLKNEIDNL
+1 MKLLNNFVTDLKNLLSKYSINEEVEIRIS
-15 FKKNG
+15 G
-20 LNENIEF
+20 LEDF
-27 LISNVEEYDLQIN
+27 DFQIN
-40 NLVKHQNSQ
+40 NLIKHEKNK
-49 NTDYISSE
+49 DIDGIRAGVSE
-57 LKKILNSNE
+57 LLKNE
-66 IISNFEITKNY
+66 HVIDNYEITEKN
-77 FINLELNMT
+77 FINININLKSFFETINDLEINLQT
-86 CFISYFKEIEN
+86 N
-97 NIKIDIPK
+97 NN
-105 KIIFDYGGPNIGK
+105 KIIIDYGGPNIGK

-193 SKTFSEKALNINKL
+193 SKTFSEKAHNINKL

-450 NNLKIETEKL
+450 NNLKIKIEKL

>member
-1 MKKLEGLKNEIDNL
+1 MKLLNNFVTDLKNLLSKYSINEEVEIRIS
-15 FKKNG
+15 G
-20 LNENIEF
+20 LEDF
-27 LISNVEEYDLQIN
+27 DFQIN
-40 NLVKHQNSQ
+40 NLIKHEKNK
-49 NTDYISSE
+49 DIDGIRAGVSE
-57 LKKILNSNE
+57 LLKNE
-66 IISNFEITKNY
+66 HVIDSYEITEKN
-77 FINLELNMT
+77 FININISLKSFFETINDLEINLQT
-86 CFISYFKEIEN
+86 N
-97 NIKIDIPK
+97 NN
-105 KIIFDYGGPNIGK
+105 KIIIDYGGPNIGK

-336 FEFENKKYEHVSFGT
+336 FEFENKKYEHISFGT
-351 INDSE
+351 INDNE

-450 NNLKIETEKL
+450 NNLKIKIEKL